1 MMSTFRTMKIG
12 PVTLLVLAVAA
23 CGIGEGGEARELD
36 IEAVIRGDLIVTSAS
51 TGVLEPVLEVEVTSK
66 ASGEILRLHVDV
78 GDEIEPGALLAEV
91 DPRDVR
97 NVADQADADIE
108 VALARMDIAERQ
120 MERSEEL
127 LANGV
132 ISVQEH
138 ESRTLEFA
146 NAQASLIKARTNSEL
161 AQLRLEDVI
170 IRAPLA
176 GTILVKNVE
185 EGQVIQSS
193 GQNVSSGTTL
203 MVMAD
208 LDMVQV
214 RIFLDEGDLGEI
226 MEGMTTF
233 VTVDAYPGQTFM
245 GVVNQIEPQA
255 VVQRGQTLFPLIVQL
270 DNEARLLRPGMNTEV
285 EIQTGEANGI
295 LLIPNNA
302 VVMPQDAEPAAMA
315 LGLDPGVVD
324 MESMMSGMGSMFASG
339 GMGNMGNMFAGGG
352 RGGGQGPASG
362 GQRERGSNARGDA
375 ESYGARPDGERERGG
390 RRGGGFAMGQFG
402 QGGHVAGAV
411 RTESAVVFV
420 VGEDGAIEP
429 RMVMIGL
436 TDWDRTQV
444 VSGLDDG
451 DYVALIGVA
460 RLQAE
465 REEFMER
472 MRSNMG
478 GGNPF
483 GMGSMPGMRGMR
495 GMPH

>member
-1 MMSTFRTMKIG
+1 MMPMFRTMKIG
-12 PVTLLVLAVAA
+12 PATLLVLVVAA
-23 CGIGEGGEARELD
+23 CGIGEGGDVLD
-36 IEAVIRGDLIVTSAS
+36 LEAVAVERGDLIVTSAS

-66 ASGEILRLHVDV
+66 ASGEILRIHVDV

-108 VALARMDIAERQ
+108 VALARMGIAERQ

-245 GVVNQIEPQA
+245 GVVDQIEPQA

-315 LGLDPGVVD
+315 LGLDPEVVD
-324 MESMMSGMGSMFASG
+324 MESMMSGMGSMFASSGRGAASGDQRQRGSEVQGEARG
-339 GMGNMGNMFAGGG
+339 GRPGGDASPDLSRGRQFGQSGQRGGRGG
-352 RGGGQGPASG
+352 RGGGGFGAGQDPRDSSG
-362 GQRERGSNARGDA
+362 G
-375 ESYGARPDGERERGG
+375 
-390 RRGGGFAMGQFG
+390 
-402 QGGHVAGAV
+402 V
-411 RTESAVVFV
+411 RTQRAVVFV
-420 VGEDGAIEP
+420 VAEDGAVEP

-436 TDWDRTQV
+436 TDWDHTQV
-444 VSGLDDG
+444 VSGLDEG
-451 DYVALIGVA
+451 DYVAIIGGA

-465 REEFMER
+465 RDEMLER
-472 MRSNMG
+472 MRGRM

-483 GMGSMPGMRGMR
+483 SGGMPGGMGGRGGYR
-495 GMPH
+495 R

>member
-1 MMSTFRTMKIG
+1 MSKIRRTKIG
-12 PVTLLVLAVAA
+12 AAALLLPVVAA
-23 CGIGEGGEARELD
+23 CGIGEGGDVLD
-36 IEAVIRGDLIVTSAS
+36 LEAVAVERGDLIVTSSS

-78 GDEIEPGALLAEV
+78 GDEVEPGALLAEV

-132 ISVQEH
+132 ISIQEH

-146 NAQASLIKARTNSEL
+146 NAQASLIRARASSEL

-245 GVVNQIEPQA
+245 GVVDQIEPQA

-270 DNEARLLRPGMNTEV
+270 DNGARLLRPGMNTEV
-285 EIQTGEANGI
+285 EIQTGEANGV

-315 LGLDPGVVD
+315 LGLDPEIVD

-339 GMGNMGNMFAGGG
+339 GMGNMFAGGG

-375 ESYGARPDGERERGG
+375 ESRGARPNGDRGG
-390 RRGGGFAMGQFG
+390 RGGGGFAMGQFG

-411 RTESAVVFV
+411 RTERAVVFV
-420 VGEDGAIEP
+420 VAEDGAVEP

-444 VSGLDDG
+444 VSGLDEG

-495 GMPH
+495 APH

>member
-1 MMSTFRTMKIG
+1 MSTFRTMKIG
-12 PVTLLVLAVAA
+12 PATLLVLAVAA

-66 ASGEILRLHVDV
+66 ASGEILRIHVDV

-208 LDMVQV
+208 LTWY
-214 RIFLDEGDLGEI
+214 RF
-226 MEGMTTF
+226 
-233 VTVDAYPGQTFM
+233 
-245 GVVNQIEPQA
+245 
-255 VVQRGQTLFPLIVQL
+255 
-270 DNEARLLRPGMNTEV
+270 
-285 EIQTGEANGI
+285 
-295 LLIPNNA
+295 
-302 VVMPQDAEPAAMA
+302 
-315 LGLDPGVVD
+315 
-324 MESMMSGMGSMFASG
+324 
-339 GMGNMGNMFAGGG
+339 
-352 RGGGQGPASG
+352 
-362 GQRERGSNARGDA
+362 
-375 ESYGARPDGERERGG
+375 
-390 RRGGGFAMGQFG
+390 GF
-402 QGGHVAGAV
+402 
-411 RTESAVVFV
+411 S
-420 VGEDGAIEP
+420 
-429 RMVMIGL
+429 
-436 TDWDRTQV
+436 W
-444 VSGLDDG
+444 
-451 DYVALIGVA
+451 
-460 RLQAE
+460 
-465 REEFMER
+465 
-472 MRSNMG
+472 
-478 GGNPF
+478 
-483 GMGSMPGMRGMR
+483 MRGTWAR
-495 GMPH
+495 SWRA

>member
-1 MMSTFRTMKIG
+1 MSTIRRMKIG
-12 PVTLLVLAVAA
+12 AAALLLPVVAA
-23 CGIGEGGEARELD
+23 CGIGEGGDVLD
-36 IEAVIRGDLIVTSAS
+36 LEAVAVERGDLIVTSSS

-66 ASGEILRLHVDV
+66 ASGEILRIHVDV

-324 MESMMSGMGSMFASG
+324 MESLMSGMGSMFASSGRGAASGDQRQRGSGAQGEARG
-339 GMGNMGNMFAGGG
+339 GRPGGDASQAEREEFTERMRSNRGGGNPFGRGG
-352 RGGGQGPASG
+352 RGGRGFGAGQ
-362 GQRERGSNARGDA
+362 GQRES
-375 ESYGARPDGERERGG
+375 SGE
-390 RRGGGFAMGQFG
+390 
-402 QGGHVAGAV
+402 V
-411 RTESAVVFV
+411 RTQQAVVFV
-420 VGEDGAIEP
+420 VAEEGAVEP

-436 TDWDRTQV
+436 TDWDHTQV
-444 VSGLDDG
+444 VSGLDEG
-451 DYVALIGVA
+451 DYVAIIGGA

-465 REEFMER
+465 RDEMLER
-472 MRSNMG
+472 MRGRM

-483 GMGSMPGMRGMR
+483 GGGMPGGMGGRGGYR
-495 GMPH
+495 R

>member
-1 MMSTFRTMKIG
+1 MSTIRTMKIG
-12 PVTLLVLAVAA
+12 AAALLLPVVAA
-23 CGIGEGGEARELD
+23 CGIGEGGDVLD
-36 IEAVIRGDLIVTSAS
+36 LEAVAVERGDLIVTSAS

-132 ISVQEH
+132 ISIQEH

>member
-1 MMSTFRTMKIG
+1 MSTIRRTKIG
-12 PVTLLVLAVAA
+12 AAALLLPVVAA
-23 CGIGEGGEARELD
+23 CGIGEGGDVLD
-36 IEAVIRGDLIVTSAS
+36 LEAVAVERGDLIVTSAS

-66 ASGEILRLHVDV
+66 ASGEILRIHVDV

-132 ISVQEH
+132 ISIQEH

-146 NAQASLIKARTNSEL
+146 NAQASLIRARASSEL

-315 LGLDPGVVD
+315 LGLDPEVVD
-324 MESMMSGMGSMFASG
+324 MESMMSGMGSMFASSGRGAASGDQRQRGSEAQGEARG
-339 GMGNMGNMFAGGG
+339 GRPGGDASPDLSRGRQFGQSGQRGGRGG
-352 RGGGQGPASG
+352 RGGGGFGAGQDQRDSSG
-362 GQRERGSNARGDA
+362 E
-375 ESYGARPDGERERGG
+375 
-390 RRGGGFAMGQFG
+390 
-402 QGGHVAGAV
+402 V
-411 RTESAVVFV
+411 RTQRAVVFV
-420 VGEDGAIEP
+420 VAEDGAIEP

-436 TDWDRTQV
+436 TDWDHTQV
-444 VSGLDDG
+444 VSGLDEG
-451 DYVALIGVA
+451 DYVAIIGGA

-465 REEFMER
+465 RDEMLER
-472 MRSNMG
+472 MRGRM

-483 GMGSMPGMRGMR
+483 SGGMPGMGGRGGFR
-495 GMPH
+495 R

>member
-1 MMSTFRTMKIG
+1 D
-12 PVTLLVLAVAA
+12 VLDLEAVAV
-23 CGIGEGGEARELD
+23 E
-36 IEAVIRGDLIVTSAS
+36 RGDLIVTSSS

-315 LGLDPGVVD
+315 LGLDP
-324 MESMMSGMGSMFASG
+324 
-339 GMGNMGNMFAGGG
+339 
-352 RGGGQGPASG
+352 
-362 GQRERGSNARGDA
+362 
-375 ESYGARPDGERERGG
+375 
-390 RRGGGFAMGQFG
+390 
-402 QGGHVAGAV
+402 
-411 RTESAVVFV
+411 
-420 VGEDGAIEP
+420 
-429 RMVMIGL
+429 
-436 TDWDRTQV
+436 
-444 VSGLDDG
+444 
-451 DYVALIGVA
+451 
-460 RLQAE
+460 
-465 REEFMER
+465 
-472 MRSNMG
+472 
-478 GGNPF
+478 
-483 GMGSMPGMRGMR
+483 
-495 GMPH
+495 